1 MKLQQ
6 KASMTMILFSI
17 TLLVLV
23 AYGYNHLNYQS
34 ATSYQL
40 SKLEGIAKELALHLE
55 SHLEE
60 RSAITI
66 TLASTPL
73 IEKGLLESNK
83 KLSLFSESDR
93 VKKIDQMNRRWM
105 HVEEGAPFVQSYLNN
120 PIAEF
125 LKRQQALF
133 SDMYGEIFLTNRY
146 GSIIAT
152 TGKLTTLAHSHKYWW
167 KASWNDGKGK
177 VFIDDRG
184 YDASVKGYVIGIV
197 VPVMKNGE
205 VIGFLK
211 SNIKIL
217 GVISDLIQNVSE
229 RYPVVARLV
238 RSQGLIVYQSGTVP
252 LSSQIN
258 EGLKACLGKVETI
271 SLVSDGEKEKVLS
284 ACSIVGIT
292 TGSESYGFGGKTES
306 IDQLKGNRGESWS
319 VVVSMQEQ
327 DAMLFAQQMTHTL
340 IISGLIIILLASLL
354 AWWLAHRAARPI
366 VGLAKLAGRIGQGDL
381 DAKAVVESN
390 DEIGALAGS
399 INQMLENLKTTLASR
414 DELAHQIELRKQV
427 EEALRS
433 SYKMSYDLINNM
445 CTGIYI
451 YHYEEPDRLTLIDAN
466 RAAEEMTGIKL
477 NAWKGEEFNDIWPA
491 ARELGLTDVWLNVA
505 RTGIAYETED
515 LSYEDERLMRA
526 YQLRIFTLP
535 GNRLAV
541 SFSDITERKVLEV
554 RLRNLSD
561 KSRRLSR
568 RLIVSSEDERRYLA
582 RELHD
587 ELGQHLAAINT
598 IASVICR
605 KSENEQSIGWANDIR
620 DIVKKMFGDVRSM
633 LVRINPDMLEALGLF
648 NGISKTI
655 DYWHKNSDVEI
666 AFEHS
671 DEQDDFPDEINTAI
685 YRVVQECLSNV
696 AKHASASRV
705 VLKLSVNRDKDGQQI
720 IGLDAQDNGI
730 GADMDR
736 ANMMGLGMIG
746 MQERVH
752 ALNGSCDFI
761 SSPGNGMHI
770 VIAIPLPS

>member
-23 AYGYNHLNYQS
+23 AYGYNQLNYQS

-40 SKLEGIAKELALHLE
+40 SKLEGITKELALHLE

-60 RSAITI
+60 KSAITI

-83 KLSLFSESDR
+83 KLSLFSETDR
-93 VKKIDQMNRRWM
+93 VKNIDQMNRLWM
-105 HVEEGAPFVQSYLNN
+105 HVEESDPFVQSYLNN
-120 PIAEF
+120 PTAEF

-133 SDMYGEIFLTNRY
+133 PDMYGEIFLTNRY
-146 GSIIAT
+146 GSLIAT

-167 KASWNDGKGK
+167 KASLNDGKGK

-205 VIGFLK
+205 IIGFLK

-217 GVISDLIQNVSE
+217 GVISQLIQSVSE

-238 RSQGLIVYQSGTVP
+238 RSEGLIVYQPGTVP
-252 LSSQIN
+252 LSSQID
-258 EGLKACLGKVETI
+258 EGLKACLGKVETT
-271 SLVSDGEKEKVLS
+271 SLVNDGEKEKVLS

-292 TGSESYGFGGKTES
+292 TGSEAYGFGGKTES

-319 VVVSMQEQ
+319 VVVSMQEK
-327 DAMLFAQQMTHTL
+327 DAMLFARQMTHTL

-366 VGLAKLAGRIGQGDL
+366 EGLARLAGRIGQGDL

-399 INQMLENLKTTLASR
+399 INQMVENLKTTLASR
-414 DELAHQIELRKQV
+414 DELAHQVELRKQV
-427 EEALRS
+427 EEALRR

-445 CTGIYI
+445 STGIYI
-451 YHYEEPDRLTLIDAN
+451 YHYEEPDRLILIDAN

-477 NAWKGEEFNDIWPA
+477 NVWKGEDFNDIWPA
-491 ARELGLTDVWLNVA
+491 ARELGLTDIWLNVA
-505 RTGIAYETED
+505 RSGIAYETED
-515 LSYEDERLMRA
+515 LSYEDDRLQAA
-526 YQLRIFTLP
+526 YLLRVFTLP

-541 SFSDITERKVLEV
+541 SFSDITERKALEV

-561 KSRRLSR
+561 KSGLPP
-568 RLIVSSEDERRYLA
+568 
-582 RELHD
+582 
-587 ELGQHLAAINT
+587 
-598 IASVICR
+598 
-605 KSENEQSIGWANDIR
+605 
-620 DIVKKMFGDVRSM
+620 FF
-633 LVRINPDMLEALGLF
+633 PEA
-648 NGISKTI
+648 
-655 DYWHKNSDVEI
+655 H
-666 AFEHS
+666 
-671 DEQDDFPDEINTAI
+671 
-685 YRVVQECLSNV
+685 
-696 AKHASASRV
+696 
-705 VLKLSVNRDKDGQQI
+705 
-720 IGLDAQDNGI
+720 
-730 GADMDR
+730 
-736 ANMMGLGMIG
+736 
-746 MQERVH
+746 
-752 ALNGSCDFI
+752 
-761 SSPGNGMHI
+761 
-770 VIAIPLPS
+770 